1 MLKIFIMLSDVYYHK
16 TNLLLNCNN
25 KVCSKFITILLEIQQ
40 YHFLLSYNIIR
51 FSKSCNNN

>member
-16 TNLLLNCNN
+16 I
-25 KVCSKFITILLEIQQ
+25 SKFITILLEIQQ